1 MLDLFEKTTV
11 CFSFATVGEDYLL
24 YNDRVRLI
32 PNLKAGTSGGKVVIE
47 IVDDGLLEDNEEF
60 VVNLELN
67 PGSSAAL
74 EISSTVVLIMED
86 LMEDTGKY

>member
-1 MLDLFEKTTV
+1 M
-11 CFSFATVGEDYLL
+11 
-24 YNDRVRLI
+24 
-32 PNLKAGTSGGKVVIE
+32 IE

-67 PGSSAAL
+67 PESSAAL

-86 LMEDTGKY
+86 LMEDTGKYLLITQLENE